1 LAGTT
6 LANGR
11 RIDMTICRM
20 RMALQASGFDTLIV
34 ESVRGVGYRL
44 AVRGRFIG

>member
-1 LAGTT
+1 
-6 LANGR
+6 
-11 RIDMTICRM
+11 MTICRL
-20 RMALQASGFDTLIV
+20 RMAVQASGVDTLIV